1 MLLSFPPFQ
10 PKCTVL
16 AFWQSTFLVDL
27 TELGLS
33 SARNRIKKVLILVKR
48 YQTQGHSSTIYV
60 VWLWLCSLQDFNST
74 NYILWVYCGYI
85 VGILWVWF
93 GYTVGNTVSMLW
105 VYCGYTVGML
115 WQQVAYSPYGQ
126 WAPPQGTYFATP
138 DQVIACNQPIVQ
150 QVNDNLYDSTRSI
163 TIESKLNS
171 IQKSKKKLH
180 PANSQD
186 NIVNLSVWSNCQCWW
201 QELKEGSQK
210 KIYVVGV
217 KHL

>member
-1 MLLSFPPFQ
+1 MLLSFPPFL

-33 SARNRIKKVLILVKR
+33 SARNRIQKVLILVKR
-48 YQTQGHSSTIYV
+48 YQTKGYSSTIYV

-115 WQQVAYSPYGQ
+115 WPASGLFPVWTVSTPTRHIFRNSWSSYSL
-126 WAPPQGTYFATP
+126 
-138 DQVIACNQPIVQ
+138 QPA
-150 QVNDNLYDSTRSI
+150 DST
-163 TIESKLNS
+163 TGE
-171 IQKSKKKLH
+171 
-180 PANSQD
+180 
-186 NIVNLSVWSNCQCWW
+186 W
-201 QELKEGSQK
+201 
-210 KIYVVGV
+210 
-217 KHL
+217 